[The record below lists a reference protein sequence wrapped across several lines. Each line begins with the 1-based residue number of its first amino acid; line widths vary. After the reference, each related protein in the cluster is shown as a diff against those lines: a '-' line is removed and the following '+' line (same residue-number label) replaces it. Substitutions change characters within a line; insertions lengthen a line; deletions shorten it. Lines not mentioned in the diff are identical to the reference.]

1 MPNARAVFGTKRA
14 EALET
19 GHSLA
24 GEVARE
30 SRGPGEVGV
39 FQARGCNGVCCEMP
53 QGGFERGRVFRRRRL
68 PETAVAGCVALLSK
82 HSAADHPAVLRL
94 SREPSGRTELSRKAG
109 PAEGPPARH
118 RQTRFAEGMRRV
130 LMTLVNQQVV

>member
-30 SRGPGEVGV
+30 SRGLGEVGV

-53 QGGFERGRVFRRRRL
+53 QGGFERGLSFGED
-68 PETAVAGCVALLSK
+68 PVAGRVALLSK
-82 HSAADHPAVLRL
+82 YSAADHPAVLRL